1 MQHPQPDASIT
12 VGDVI
17 KILDE
22 NTNGKR
28 SKQYYFELTVPNTW
42 LAALLMIKQFFYP
55 LYMMILYMKLRVTSI
70 NTSLKFVK
78 MIFQNEGGFH
88 LD

>member
-1 MQHPQPDASIT
+1 MPALQWVMLLRYLMRIPM
-12 VGDVI
+12 
-17 KILDE
+17 E
-22 NTNGKR
+22 KR

-55 LYMMILYMKLRVTSI
+55 PYTMILYMKLRVTSI
-70 NTSLKFVK
+70 STSLKFVK
-78 MIFQNEGGFH
+78 MIFQDEGGFY